1 MAVEVA
7 YTDRLIMFHNI
18 PQAFDMV
25 SLNAGVFE
33 LQEWILGKVI
43 LRTEVV
49 VAFLVQKVVVYLY
62 TVFMSFL
69 YVIQI

>member
-33 LQEWILGKVI
+33 
-43 LRTEVV
+43 
-49 VAFLVQKVVVYLY
+49 F
-62 TVFMSFL
+62 
-69 YVIQI
+69 